1 MGGEHGTN
9 NVLFE
14 VAVFLAAAVLIV
26 PLFHRLKVSPV
37 LGYLLGGVLIG
48 PSALGLI
55 KSPEAT
61 AILAELGVVFL
72 LFTVGLELSL
82 DRLKAMR
89 RYALRIG
96 LPQVILCA
104 TLITLVALGVGTSVD
119 AAVIAG
125 LALALS
131 STAIIIQLL
140 SERNEASARTGRATI
155 AVLLVQDIAVAPI
168 LVLLT
173 VLSQREGNFLGIGG
187 EALLKGVAA
196 IVLLIV
202 AGRYVLR
209 PVFRLIA
216 ATKDQDLFLALTL
229 LAVVITAAFTQQA
242 GLSAALGA
250 FLGGVLMSESEF
262 RHQIE
267 SKLEPFAGLLLGVF
281 FTSVGIQLDLASAM
295 SQPMALTATVLG
307 LLLLKGIIV
316 AFLAKLAGFPME
328 GAIRLGLYLAAGGEF
343 AFVILGQ
350 ASTAGVVDQQTAEF
364 LQLAAGMSMALTPV
378 LPQLTDWI
386 LNRAY
391 AGTSVR
397 RQNPAETEDLDGHIL
412 ILGYGRVGTTVGRML
427 AQKDIKFHALDS
439 NVAPVRAARARGE
452 PVFLGDAQ
460 SNDMLELVGIERASA
475 IVITLDSD
483 VSALKAV
490 RRIRERWPHIPIY
503 ARARNDH
510 HAEELH
516 RAGVAAIVPETLDAS
531 LRLSALVFE
540 KLGAEPKS
548 IDELLSAARIDYEE
562 RVREGASRPPDTK
575 PKQSAKS

>member
-1 MGGEHGTN
+1 
-9 NVLFE
+9 
-14 VAVFLAAAVLIV
+14 
-26 PLFHRLKVSPV
+26 
-37 LGYLLGGVLIG
+37 
-48 PSALGLI
+48 LI

-61 AILAELGVVFL
+61 AFLAELGVVFL

-82 DRLKAMR
+82 ERLRAMR

-96 LPQVILCA
+96 LPQVVLCA
-104 TLITLVALGVGTSVD
+104 ALISGVALVLGSPMG
-119 AAVIAG
+119 AAVTAG

-140 SERNEASARTGRATI
+140 TERNEASARHGRATI
-155 AVLLVQDIAVAPI
+155 ATLLVQDIAVAPI

-173 VLSQREGNFLGIGG
+173 VLSQRTGNFLGLGG
-187 EALLKGVAA
+187 EALLKGITA
-196 IVLLIV
+196 IVILIV

-209 PVFRLIA
+209 PLFRLIA
-216 ATKDQDLFLALTL
+216 GTKDQDLFLALTL
-229 LAVVITAAFTQQA
+229 LLVVITAAVTQQA

-281 FTSVGIQLDLASAM
+281 FTSVGIQLDLGAAM
-295 SQPMALTATVLG
+295 AHPFALPAVVVG
-307 LLLLKGIIV
+307 LLALKGV
-316 AFLAKLAGFPME
+316 VVFGLARLTGFTSE
-328 GAIRLGLYLAAGGEF
+328 VAIRVGLYLATGGEF

-350 ASTAGVVDQQTAEF
+350 AATNGVVDKESAEF
-364 LQLAAGMSMALTPV
+364 LQLVAGISMALTPL
-378 LPQLTDWI
+378 LPQATDWI
-386 LNRAY
+386 LKRTHASNSPAHK
-391 AGTSVR
+391 TPSV
-397 RQNPAETEDLDGHIL
+397 PEDLDGHIL

-427 AQKDIKFHALDS
+427 AQKNIKFQAIDS
-439 NVAPVRAARARGE
+439 NIAPVRAARARTE
-452 PVFLGDAQ
+452 PVYFGDAQ

-475 IVITLDSD
+475 VVITLDSD

-490 RRIRERWPHIPIY
+490 RRIREKWPHIPIF
-503 ARARNDH
+503 ARARDDQ
-510 HAEELH
+510 HAEELQ

-548 IDELLSAARIDYEE
+548 IDELLSAARVDYEE
-562 RVREGASRPPDTK
+562 RVGEAARRPQESK
-575 PKQSAKS
+575 PKQSANR

>member
-1 MGGEHGTN
+1 MGGEHGEN
-9 NVLFE
+9 LVLFE

-37 LGYLLGGVLIG
+37 LGYLVAGVLIG
-48 PSALGLI
+48 PSAFGLI
-55 KSPEAT
+55 KSAEAT

-82 DRLKAMR
+82 DRLRAMR

-96 LPQVILCA
+96 LPQVVLCA
-104 TLITLVALGVGTSVD
+104 TLITLVALGLDAPVG
-119 AAVIAG
+119 AAVTAG

-140 SERNEASARTGRATI
+140 TERNEASARHGRATI

-173 VLSQREGNFLGIGG
+173 VLSQRTGNLFGLGG
-187 EALLKGVAA
+187 EALLKGIAA
-196 IVLLIV
+196 VILLIV

-229 LAVVITAAFTQQA
+229 LAVVITAAVTQQA

-281 FTSVGIQLDLASAM
+281 FTGVGIQLDIGAAM
-295 SQPMALTATVLG
+295 AAPMTLVATVLG
-307 LLLLKGIIV
+307 LLLLKGIVV
-316 AFLAKLAGFPME
+316 AFLAKLAGFAME
-328 GAIRLGLYLAAGGEF
+328 GAIRLGFYLAAGGEF
-343 AFVILGQ
+343 AFVVLGQ
-350 ASTAGVVDQQTAEF
+350 ASSAGVVDNQSAEF
-364 LQLAAGMSMALTPV
+364 LQLAAGISMALTPV
-378 LPQLTDWI
+378 LPQVTDWI
-386 LNRAY
+386 LKRAY
-391 AGTSVR
+391 AGASARARSDTD
-397 RQNPAETEDLDGHIL
+397 NEDLEGHVL
-412 ILGYGRVGTTVGRML
+412 ILGFGRVGTTVARML
-427 AQKDIKFHALDS
+427 TQKGIKFHALDS
-439 NVAPVRAARARGE
+439 NVGPVRAARARGE

-460 SNDMLELVGIERASA
+460 SNDMLELVGIERASSV
-475 IVITLDSD
+475 VITLDSD

-503 ARARNDH
+503 ARARNDQ

-540 KLGAEPKS
+540 KLGAEPRS
-548 IDELLSAARIDYEE
+548 IDELLATARRDYEE
-562 RVREGASRPPDTK
+562 RVREGASRPPDTT
-575 PKQSAKS
+575 PKQPAKP